1 MKQRVLALLC
11 ALLMLPALAACGEAK
26 PAESEAPPT
35 EQATPEPTP
44 DDSELIVIE
53 PEQTPLPVVTPAP
66 TPIPVMA
73 PIEPEEIPEGL
84 DAFLNRFNY
93 GYTDRMGGKEYDS
106 ENCVDV
112 RANILAQ
119 LVTSASCVDFSLYP
133 GRAPVFHWN
142 DGTIDPQNMAG
153 EGGSYG
159 EFDPAQIEW
168 IAENILHISE
178 KDYRAVLSRCTVSG
192 TFYVDQN
199 DAGQERFYLSVPTV
213 SEPNTLVRPISVESD
228 GVRYELV
235 YDYLMQPN
243 YYLGSFFAVAELR
256 EIEGETYWTLCSQ
269 TARLPEEESRPAPEL
284 FALLGDTFYL
294 NDADGLNHTELHIAE
309 DGSFYGSYQGRELD
323 LLGEDFDEIAYY
335 SEFEG
340 RFTNPKRI
348 NAYTY
353 TIELQEIRYLDETEE
368 FIITDELGRRILN
381 VSSTAFGLD
390 GAWVFTIYRPGAP
403 YYRLPGSFTAWYLNS
418 VAVDNYPLEL
428 PTWGLWNSTD
438 GSAFGTVAVTS
449 E

>member
-106 ENCVDV
+106 KNCVDV

-178 KDYRAVLSRCTVSG
+178 KDYRAVLSRCTV
-192 TFYVDQN
+192 
-199 DAGQERFYLSVPTV
+199 R
-213 SEPNTLVRPISVESD
+213 
-228 GVRYELV
+228 
-235 YDYLMQPN
+235 
-243 YYLGSFFAVAELR
+243 
-256 EIEGETYWTLCSQ
+256 
-269 TARLPEEESRPAPEL
+269 APS
-284 FALLGDTFYL
+284 TWIR
-294 NDADGLNHTELHIAE
+294 TTR
-309 DGSFYGSYQGRELD
+309 GR
-323 LLGEDFDEIAYY
+323 
-335 SEFEG
+335 
-340 RFTNPKRI
+340 
-348 NAYTY
+348 
-353 TIELQEIRYLDETEE
+353 
-368 FIITDELGRRILN
+368 
-381 VSSTAFGLD
+381 
-390 GAWVFTIYRPGAP
+390 
-403 YYRLPGSFTAWYLNS
+403 
-418 VAVDNYPLEL
+418 
-428 PTWGLWNSTD
+428 
-438 GSAFGTVAVTS
+438 SAFTS
-449 E
+449 PCRPSASRIRWCVRSPSNPTASATSWSTTI